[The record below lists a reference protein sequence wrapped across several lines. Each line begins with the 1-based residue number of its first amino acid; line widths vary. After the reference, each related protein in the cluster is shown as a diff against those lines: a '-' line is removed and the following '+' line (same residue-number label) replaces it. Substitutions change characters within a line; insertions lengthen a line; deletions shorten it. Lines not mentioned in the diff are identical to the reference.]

1 MHWIW
6 CNKIVEIHIPIDQIV
21 ERLGSDKSLAFL
33 FFHAFSGCETLSG
46 KGKKIFFDSW
56 TSMNEITPLFKKLCS
71 IAALDEIN
79 GDDFELLEFFVM
91 RLYSKTCSTKR

>member
-1 MHWIW
+1 M
-6 CNKIVEIHIPIDQIV
+6 NLALDEIHIPIDQIV
-21 ERLGSDKSLAFL
+21 ERLGSDKSWAFL
-33 FFHAFSGCETLSG
+33 FFHAFSGCETTLSLSG

-56 TSMNEITPLFKKLCS
+56 TSMNEIAPLFKKLCS
-71 IAALDEIN
+71 IAAPDKIT